1 MNNND
6 IDKENT
12 NNQPSIYCGK
22 LISGELI
29 IGRLQNNNLINCL
42 KINASYDI
50 VTSNFNINFTPILFP
65 ISNSLETI
73 PLNSCILLKP
83 AEEDIIKLYINN
95 LLIYVNQ
102 ELIKNTNNL
111 NGKINNLENNSNI
124 KNDNLENNSTNEP
137 QELNNMEIK

>member
-6 IDKENT
+6 IDKEST
-12 NNQPSIYCGK
+12 NNQPLIYCGK

-83 AEEDIIKLYINN
+83 AEENIIKLYINN

>member
-6 IDKENT
+6 IDKENI

-83 AEEDIIKLYINN
+83 AEENIIKLYINN

>member
-6 IDKENT
+6 IDKENA

-83 AEEDIIKLYINN
+83 AEENIIKLYINN

>member
-12 NNQPSIYCGK
+12 NNQPLIYCGK

-73 PLNSCILLKP
+73 PLNNCILLKP
-83 AEEDIIKLYINN
+83 AEENVIKLYINN

-124 KNDNLENNSTNEP
+124 KNDSLENNSTNES

>member
-83 AEEDIIKLYINN
+83 AEENIIKLYINN

-124 KNDNLENNSTNEP
+124 KNDNLENNSTKEP

>member
-12 NNQPSIYCGK
+12 NNQPAIYYGK

-83 AEEDIIKLYINN
+83 AEENIIKLYINN